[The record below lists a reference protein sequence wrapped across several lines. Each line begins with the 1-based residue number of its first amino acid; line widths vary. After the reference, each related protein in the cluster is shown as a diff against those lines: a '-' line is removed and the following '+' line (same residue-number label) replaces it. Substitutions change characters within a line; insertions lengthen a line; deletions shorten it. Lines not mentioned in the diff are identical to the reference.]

1 MPLRHDRDDERDRG
15 IPRAASPG
23 NRGPRLSSR
32 LVKSFLLC
40 LAVGVLVVGC
50 GQATE
55 TASAEQAWC
64 AFADASEQ
72 SALKFDVIFEAGLS
86 LGLDMDV
93 VNARAAG
100 LNGEYRAS
108 GMTEDE
114 AARAVSDDLFE
125 MDDFVAACGE
135 AFVTCAERLL
145 SAEADEICPAETE

>member
-1 MPLRHDRDDERDRG
+1 MKPF
-15 IPRAASPG
+15 I
-23 NRGPRLSSR
+23 
-32 LVKSFLLC
+32 LC
-40 LAVGVLVVGC
+40 LALCVLVVGC
-50 GQATE
+50 GQASE
-55 TASAEQAWC
+55 TASAERAWC

-93 VNARAAG
+93 VNAQAAG

-125 MDDFVAACGE
+125 MDDFVTACGE
-135 AFVTCAERLL
+135 AYVTCAERLL
-145 SAEADEICPAETE
+145 SDEADEICPAGTK